1 MIRAFL
7 GTPVRQ
13 YWLWRTAK
21 AAVRAGI
28 IAYGIL
34 FVLYLLARLT
44 VGERWNLVAFA
55 NNLLPWLCWIGMA
68 LAVVGLLYRDRWLL
82 ISLQLPAFVVFG
94 IAYGGQFLPN
104 SPSPQRDAPTLTVAF
119 YNVCG

>member
-7 GTPVRQ
+7 STPVRQ
-13 YWLWRTAK
+13 HWLWRTAK

-82 ISLQLPAFVVFG
+82 IGLQLPAFVVFG
-94 IAYGGQFLPN
+94 IAYGAQFLPN
-104 SPSPQRDAPTLTVAF
+104 APPPQRDAPALTVAF